1 MTKAQK
7 DKYWMDCI
15 QQCRVSGLSDHAWCH
30 QNGISTSSFYYNIKR
45 LRMKASDVPIPV
57 SKVAAKQE
65 VVPIHYNELPE
76 TKVVSPK
83 NGTDSVAIRLE
94 YHGVMLAISND
105 ADATIIQATLSA
117 LQRLC

>member
-15 QQCRVSGLSDHAWCH
+15 QKCRVSGLSDHAWRH

-45 LRMKASDVPIPV
+45 LRMKASDVPVPV

-76 TKVVSPK
+76 TKAVSTK
-83 NGTDSVAIRLE
+83 NGADSVAIRLE

-117 LQRLC
+117 MQQLC